1 MPNAISTK
9 LWKSF
14 DWALCK
20 TAGVTFNTIQY
31 FNKFNPNP
39 SFTPKWSD
47 KPLLKSWEKS
57 KPTLGWPRTTDS
69 LCPDCVRE
77 ARDLIINGKKDWTDL
92 VHEKVGEIKA
102 QIIERDGQVWMVKEC
117 AIHGKFED
125 LMAVDAKFLEWIEKN
140 FPGRDIPAHNDEG
153 LHRHGS
159 STVRHGRG
167 SVLTVDLTNRCNMM
181 CDPCFMDANQVGY
194 VHELSWEEIQEILEN
209 ATKIK
214 PRRQM
219 SVQFSGGEPTM
230 HPRFI
235 DAVRYARKVG
245 YNSVQAATNGI
256 EFAKSKEFCKAAF
269 EAGMRYAY
277 LQFDGIGND
286 ANSHRQVGNLF
297 DVKLRAIE
305 NMHEA
310 GIEIVLVT
318 TIVNN
323 VNNDQ
328 VGPIVKFAMENPK
341 KISFVSFQPVSFT
354 GRDEEITPERRIRQR
369 YTLSH
374 LAKDVS
380 TQVGKVE
387 PTRDWFPI
395 SFISTFAGFSDLV
408 HGPDSQWG
416 SLSCGCHPNCGVG
429 TALMINKETKEWAPV
444 PRFLNAQ
451 QLTKD
456 VAAITDAAR
465 GKTFSNFMM
474 AMAVLKNYSPFQGPP
489 SLRLKDL
496 WKKFDKTY
504 ALSGNADKKYGKVSG
519 DRTFEDA
526 MKRRKEDPWNFLF
539 IAGMWFQDLFNYDF
553 RRTEMCIIPYAT
565 QQGEISFCAYN
576 TGVGWRKII
585 ENMHKNATVA
595 QWYKEHGKHDVF
607 AKGKNVNLQSY
618 EHSLRID
625 AEDASRVRHLEHD
638 IPVTAA
644 EEDRIRRKKAFEEAA
659 KVRRIYEELVL
670 KKSTEPVV
678 QIGSMQQILSA
689 VPGVTVKP
697 VQIAPANGNGH
708 ANGHGT
714 AKVEKPE
721 AEAAVAGD

>member
-1 MPNAISTK
+1 
-9 LWKSF
+9 
-14 DWALCK
+14 
-20 TAGVTFNTIQY
+20 
-31 FNKFNPNP
+31 
-39 SFTPKWSD
+39 
-47 KPLLKSWEKS
+47 
-57 KPTLGWPRTTDS
+57 
-69 LCPDCVRE
+69 
-77 ARDLIINGKKDWTDL
+77 
-92 VHEKVGEIKA
+92 
-102 QIIERDGQVWMVKEC
+102 
-117 AIHGKFED
+117 
-125 LMAVDAKFLEWIEKN
+125 
-140 FPGRDIPAHNDEG
+140 
-153 LHRHGS
+153 
-159 STVRHGRG
+159 
-167 SVLTVDLTNRCNMM
+167 
-181 CDPCFMDANQVGY
+181 MDANQVGY

-380 TQVGKVE
+380 AQVGKVE

-451 QLTKD
+451 GLTRD

-465 GKTFSNFMM
+465 SKGFSNFMM
-474 AMAVLKNYSPFQGPP
+474 AMALLKNYSPFQAPP

-496 WKKFDKTY
+496 WRKFDKTW
-504 ALSGNADKKYGKVSG
+504 ALSKNTDKKYGKVSG

-607 AKGKNVNLQSY
+607 AKGKKVNLESY

-625 AEDASRVRHLEHD
+625 SEDAARVRHLEHD

-708 ANGHGT
+708 ANDNSASH
-714 AKVEKPE
+714 VEKPE
-721 AEAAVAGD
+721 AETAVAGD